1 MLFVGARRRNGNET
15 DHPTSRNTRY
25 NIAVVRQHSRPSPPP
40 YRLSMLFA
48 LFLRNNHLLSPPPL
62 PPSPLRAVG
71 SVFTTGKRVDTLPAH
86 IRNLVQR
93 NGDWVTAAVSKRHQ
107 CLGTDCARR
116 GRYEQAGGAGPCFDS
131 TREVRPTRD
140 RWSAQHSWE
149 TPNFRGAS
157 LRCRL
162 FFSCFEG

>member
-1 MLFVGARRRNGNET
+1 METRRTIPPLAIRDTTLLLCGNTLARPHPPTASPCCLLCFCET
-15 DHPTSRNTRY
+15 ITCFT
-25 NIAVVRQHSRPSPPP
+25 
-40 YRLSMLFA
+40 
-48 LFLRNNHLLSPPPL
+48 PPPL